1 MSRIHKPAV
10 PPAPAAKKQKLA
22 AATGASSSVPATITP
37 PAAAAAPVPAPA
49 ASAMT
54 TPKTTTSTAI
64 VPHQP
69 SSTVMNL
76 SDVGMDGVAQL
87 LHEFRLERY
96 IEKFDEQGYDD
107 LLDLLGMSEERMRQC
122 VETVG
127 MKSGHA
133 QKFIEY
139 LKAKQRE
146 AE

>member
-1 MSRIHKPAV
+1 
-10 PPAPAAKKQKLA
+10 
-22 AATGASSSVPATITP
+22 
-37 PAAAAAPVPAPA
+37 
-49 ASAMT
+49 MT

-69 SSTVMNL
+69 STVMNL